1 MKPTTNPLPQ
11 KKINALPAFILL
23 FFTLIL
29 SSCFQH
35 YFRTGTK
42 LSEEGAAIQKLQN
55 SNKYF
60 ILHCG
65 DNKIYGFSN
74 VLISSNEI
82 DGKLVE
88 LPPEHSKYLNPV
100 IGKANRVKKSDKK
113 NALLEVHLYSNYLPG
128 DSTQLSI
135 PLTSFNRV
143 DVYSFDKNRTTGNH
157 ILSVV
162 GIVLGA
168 PFVIATILSIGAGG
182 NSSSPPVGG
191 GSSSGNCNCPQ
202 VYAINNGLYEFKS
215 GVYSGAVYSALER
228 TDYLALSGITPVDNK
243 YQFRIGNV
251 PNEEQFINQVQLMK
265 VEHPADLKV
274 LADRHGKLL
283 TYKKAISP
291 ASAKYDEGNDVTA
304 QLKLTDRQ
312 YYSFDSKANTDGLSS
327 VTMKFN
333 KPSGAK
339 NGKLLVHAGNSDWS
353 GFLFKEFVSL
363 FGNSYNQYRKE
374 QELLIPAN
382 AKQWQVDQGLPM
394 KVFVE
399 TEKGWQY
406 VDHFA
411 LTGNTA
417 SRDMIMEIDLSGI
430 KDDKVNIR
438 IETVFQFWNLD
449 MVAMDFSDNPVVNS
463 IILNPATVT
472 KNNKEDNRDQLL
484 QSDAEYTNLSGNDYV
499 NIEYNVPAATGNT
512 SFFLITSG
520 YYHTKPT
527 TGGKTDLPALLK
539 FKEKGAFDRF
549 SREKHVIIEDALAK
563 AVVK

>member
-35 YFRTGTK
+35 YFRTGSTK
-42 LSEEGAAIQKLQN
+42 NVDTITLQKLQN
-55 SNKYF
+55 ANKYF
-60 ILHCG
+60 ILHLKNTVLG
-65 DNKIYGFSN
+65 LTNIKVSENKLEADLTG
-74 VLISSNEI
+74 
-82 DGKLVE
+82 
-88 LPPEHSKYLNPV
+88 LPEGHGKYLEPGIKRSNQV
-100 IGKANRVKKSDKK
+100 AKKLKP
-113 NALLEVHLYSNYLPG
+113 LVLMEVHLYYPDTIAAN
-128 DSTQLSI
+128 QVHIFI
-135 PLTSFNRV
+135 PISGINRM
-143 DVYSFDKNRTTGNH
+143 DVYEFDKATTTTNH
-157 ILSVV
+157 ILSWV
-162 GIVLGA
+162 GVTLV
-168 PFVIATILSIGAGG
+168 PIAVLSIVTAIII
-182 NSSSPPVGG
+182 SSSI
-191 GSSSGNCNCPQ
+191 STCNCPQ

-394 KVFVE
+394 KVFIE